1 MPIDPDIRLIV
12 ILDEQYASKIGGN
25 FLELVETMA
34 EELDSGAAFMLRLKH
49 FSASQQHT
57 LLDDLGA
64 IAADH
69 DDRTWL
75 LNASVEVET
84 PEWVS
89 GRHWP
94 SRFLGHDDLP
104 DADSHGFSTHSK
116 REVRHANKEEADWA
130 TISPLRKPQSKPDD
144 PRQTLG
150 FNELPEYVDLAGDTA
165 LFALGGVRPG
175 DISLLLAAG
184 FAGGAVLG
192 PAHSENI
199 ERAVS
204 EVQEYLKASA

>member
-1 MPIDPDIRLIV
+1 MPIDPNVRLIV

-25 FLELVETMA
+25 FIGLVKTMA
-34 EELDSGAAFMLRLKH
+34 ENLDDGAAFMLRLKH
-49 FSASQQHT
+49 FSASQQNT
-57 LLDDLGA
+57 LLDELGA
-64 IAADH
+64 IAAEH

-84 PEWVS
+84 PDWVS

-94 SRFLGHDDLP
+94 SKLLGHELP
-104 DADSHGFSTHSK
+104 EADNHGFSTHSR
-116 REVRHANKEEADWA
+116 REVRHARKEEADWA
-130 TISPLRKPQSKPDD
+130 TISPLRKPHSKPDD
-144 PRQTLG
+144 ARQTLG
-150 FNELPEYVDLAGDTA
+150 FNELPEYVDLAGDTS

-175 DISLLLAAG
+175 DISLMLAAG

-204 EVQEYLKASA
+204 QVQEYLKASS